1 MDGPKPHSSKL
12 FQRTH
17 RYLYAL
23 QPSNAEPF
31 CRRQP
36 VVQQTRVV
44 FRRKAA
50 DPSRLGGAVYTEPTH
65 HRTCSTLQQ
74 TSQPT
79 HTKMARKGG
88 GAGESSKKA
97 AGQSRK
103 AEAAANKKAAEENK
117 KAAAEDAEWSKGS
130 KKANAKK

>member
-1 MDGPKPHSSKL
+1 MDGSKPHSSNL
-12 FQRTH
+12 FQRIDICTH
-17 RYLYAL
+17 CNPPTLNNFADANRWY
-23 QPSNAEPF
+23 S
-31 CRRQP
+31 RRA
-36 VVQQTRVV
+36 RVV

-50 DPSRLGGAVYTEPTH
+50 DPSRLDGAVYTEPTH

-79 HTKMARKGG
+79 HTKMAKKGG
-88 GAGESSKKA
+88 GAGENSKKA